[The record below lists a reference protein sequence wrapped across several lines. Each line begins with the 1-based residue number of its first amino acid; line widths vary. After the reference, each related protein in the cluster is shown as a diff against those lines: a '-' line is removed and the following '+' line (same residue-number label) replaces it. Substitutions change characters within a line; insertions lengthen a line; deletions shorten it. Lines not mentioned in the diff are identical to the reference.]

1 MEMWKNIELLGN
13 NYSASNIG
21 NLKNNKTGRIL
32 KTFNYK
38 GYRKKTFNYNGKT
51 YAFFVH
57 RLVLKAFNPIEN
69 MDNEI
74 QVHHINHNR
83 IDNRVENLTWVTNK
97 ENQQLKPKY
106 KSYDTFKELLII
118 LGDEKLNELL
128 LKQKNAIVI

>member
-1 MEMWKNIELLGN
+1 MEIWKNIELLGN
-13 NYSASNIG
+13 NYSVSNMG

-57 RLVLKAFNPIEN
+57 RLVLKTFNPIEN
-69 MDNEI
+69 MDNEM

-83 IDNRVENLTWVTNK
+83 IDNRAENLTWVTNK
-97 ENQQLKPKY
+97 ENQQFKPKY

-128 LKQKNAIVI
+128 LKQKNAILL

>member
-1 MEMWKNIELLGN
+1 
-13 NYSASNIG
+13 
-21 NLKNNKTGRIL
+21 
-32 KTFNYK
+32 
-38 GYRKKTFNYNGKT
+38 
-51 YAFFVH
+51 
-57 RLVLKAFNPIEN
+57 